1 MIDVTRIIND
11 RPNDGNL
18 IKIVSNEYK
27 RDNNNRQ
34 YITMKIS
41 VNKILDLFTNTRF
54 ILHFRTIT

>member
-27 RDNNNRQ
+27 RDNNYRQ

-41 VNKILDLFTNTRF
+41 VDKILDLFTNTRF